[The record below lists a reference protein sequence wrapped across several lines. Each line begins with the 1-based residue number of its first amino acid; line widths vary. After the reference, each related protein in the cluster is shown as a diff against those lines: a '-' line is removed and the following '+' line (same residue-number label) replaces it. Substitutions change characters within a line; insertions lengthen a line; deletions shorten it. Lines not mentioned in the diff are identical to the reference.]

1 MHFMIK
7 CCLGK
12 SSTAHFVLVYAGLT
26 INLQIP
32 LITIMILVV
41 LYKKIYSSATI
52 TSGRPAQSSL
62 DFALKRVTIHS

>member
-1 MHFMIK
+1 MHCMIK

-26 INLQIP
+26 IHLQIP

-41 LYKKIYSSATI
+41 LYKKYTAI
-52 TSGRPAQSSL
+52 TSGRPSQSSL
-62 DFALKRVTIHS
+62 DFALKRVTVHS